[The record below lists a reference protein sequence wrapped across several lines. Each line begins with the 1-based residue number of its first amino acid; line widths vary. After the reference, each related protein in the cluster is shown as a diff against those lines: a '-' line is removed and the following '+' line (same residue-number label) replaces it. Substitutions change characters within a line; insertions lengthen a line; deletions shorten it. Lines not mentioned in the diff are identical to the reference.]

1 MRLTQ
6 DLSPVISSDNDSRST
21 SLKNKSNNDEERDH
35 RVEIGELIN

>member
-21 SLKNKSNNDEERDH
+21 SLKNKSNKDEEGDH
-35 RVEIGELIN
+35 RIEIGELIN